1 MVRTGTLT
9 LPHGITLHCHSSG
22 SPDQPLL
29 VFLHGFPEGAFIWD
43 ALLAELGQIYYCVA
57 PNLRGYGASSQPL
70 EVEAYRP
77 KALVQDL
84 AALIETLS
92 PGRPAAAVIAHD
104 WGGAL
109 AWNLAN
115 QHPRLMQRLLIINA
129 PHPGSFLRELQ
140 TNPKQ
145 QTASQYMHYLRR
157 PEAPAQLLAD
167 DAAKLFEFLK
177 PADGQWPAW
186 LTPEV
191 RAQYLAHWRLGMR
204 GPCAYY
210 AASPLVPP
218 RGDDCSV
225 LQLSLPESMLRIDV
239 PTHVLW
245 GDQDVALLPELLD
258 GLEEW
263 IPQLQIQHVPHASHW
278 LVHEDPALVVRTVRH
293 MLAHPKDANTL
304 K

>member
-43 ALLAELGQIYYCVA
+43 SLLEALSHDYYCVA
-57 PNLRGYGASSQPL
+57 PNLRGYGASSQPHA
-70 EVEAYRP
+70 VEEYRP

-84 AALIETLS
+84 STLIETLS

-115 QHPRLMQRLLIINA
+115 QHPRLLQRLLIINA

-140 TNPKQ
+140 TNPAQ

-157 PEAPAQLLAD
+157 PDAPAQLLAHS
-167 DAAKLFEFLK
+167 ATKLFDFLK
-177 PADGQWPAW
+177 TTSGQWPAW
-186 LTPEV
+186 LTPPL
-191 RAQYLAHWRLGMR
+191 RAQYLAHWQQGMH

-218 RGDDCSV
+218 RGDDQSV
-225 LQLSLPESMLRIDV
+225 LQLTLPQHMLHIAV
-239 PTHVLW
+239 PTHILW
-245 GDQDVALLPELLD
+245 GDQDVALLPALLD
-258 GLEEW
+258 GLDDW
-263 IPQLQIQHVPHASHW
+263 IPHLEIQHVPHASHW
-278 LVHEDPALVVRTVRH
+278 LVHEDPDCVLRAIRQ
-293 MLAHPKDANTL
+293 MLASVM
-304 K
+304 